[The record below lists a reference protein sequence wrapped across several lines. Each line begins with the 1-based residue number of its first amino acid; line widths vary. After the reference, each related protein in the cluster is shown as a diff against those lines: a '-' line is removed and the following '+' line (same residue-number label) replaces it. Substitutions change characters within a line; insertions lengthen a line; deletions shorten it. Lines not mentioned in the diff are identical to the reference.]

1 MTLVAGGFLED
12 FQDHVADNSGLG
24 FVVGTNFTIGQSP
37 DPIQDF
43 PTILA
48 ATRMRLTIYEST
60 GTLTRMS
67 RRIHQERTFRF
78 VHRGDHPQDAVN
90 RAWGLVEWF
99 ENDNLHVTF
108 PSNSFTYRFLRT
120 ATLPTIVASSEDGS
134 ALADHNMTL
143 LVLNKV

>member
-1 MTLVAGGFLED
+1 MTLVAGGFLEVL
-12 FQDHVADNSGLG
+12 QDHIAADSGLG

-48 ATRMRLTIYEST
+48 AARMRLTIYEST
-60 GTLTRMS
+60 GTLTRFS

-78 VHRGDHPQDAVN
+78 LHRGDHPQDAVN

-99 ENDNLHVTF
+99 ENDSLHVTLT
-108 PSNSFTYRFLRT
+108 SFTYRLLRT
-120 ATLPTIVASSEDGS
+120 ASLPSIVASSEDGS

-143 LVLNKV
+143 LVFNKV